1 MPYRSFYGLQH
12 APFSP
17 EIEPHQLFQFEAFA
31 QCKARLEYGF
41 RERGMFAITGEP
53 GVGKTSVVRAA
64 TARLAPSSYVSLYEP
79 VPCVNNPLI
88 PVAEKLLADLGGKVP
103 HHNPGGTLRRLNEA
117 FAAHDAKG
125 RTVVASLD
133 EANNFDD
140 KGLLHTK
147 TLLNHQQDSHL
158 AVVLILIGSPDL
170 SQRLAQAN
178 MEEVRQ
184 RLLFSYTLKGLKRD
198 EVAPYLKARLQAAG
212 CEREL
217 FPTELA
223 DEIHKHTNGLPR
235 LVNQLANLAL
245 VAAAQAKKPLVD
257 SECLLQALNET
268 GRGPEPA
275 RHRGYTATQR

>member
-1 MPYRSFYGLQH
+1 MPYRSFYGLTQ
-12 APFSP
+12 APFTS
-17 EIEPHQLFQFEAFA
+17 EIEPHQFFQFEAFR
-31 QCKARLEYGF
+31 QCMARLEYGL
-41 RERGMFAITGEP
+41 RERGMFAIIGEP
-53 GVGKTSVVRAA
+53 GAGKTSVVRAA

-88 PVAEKLLADLGGKVP
+88 PVAEKLLTDLGAKVP

-125 RTVVASLD
+125 RTVVVSLD

-147 TLLNHQQDSHL
+147 TLLNQDRDSRL
-158 AVVLILIGSPDL
+158 AVVLILVGTPELAHRL
-170 SQRLAQAN
+170 SQAN

-198 EVAPYLKARLQAAG
+198 EVGPYLKARLQAAG
-212 CEREL
+212 CERDLFSPEL
-217 FPTELA
+217 S
-223 DEIHKHTNGLPR
+223 DEVHKHTNGLPR

-245 VAAAQAKKPLVD
+245 VAAAQAKKPQVD

-275 RHRGYTATQR
+275 RHRNYAPSQR